1 MHAHL
6 NTENYSSL
14 LKFNKMPVKISS
26 TAPSDPR
33 TGTINK
39 VDMDDALIEFSDKVA
54 VGSLNAARPVIKT
67 TFCQFSK
74 KEILDL
80 FSSPDIVALRI
91 CFGVHPQNQE
101 SCEGEDLSN
110 RINTMIFA
118 VDNNANISNQDGNF
132 MLIPGY
138 NVHGGST
145 AIPECCGG
153 MGGSQPPTGLNR
165 I

>member
-1 MHAHL
+1 
-6 NTENYSSL
+6 
-14 LKFNKMPVKISS
+14 MPVKISS

-91 CFGVHPQNQE
+91 CF
-101 SCEGEDLSN
+101 
-110 RINTMIFA
+110 
-118 VDNNANISNQDGNF
+118 
-132 MLIPGY
+132 
-138 NVHGGST
+138 
-145 AIPECCGG
+145 
-153 MGGSQPPTGLNR
+153 
-165 I
+165 